1 MRVFSPRCS
10 DSYAIVI
17 VATCELHSAYPVF
30 NLCLPNCFGVSAISK
45 LSCLMF
51 SYVSNLSLKFEINS
65 KRSII
70 VPWQPLEPMPL
81 PRPQQVLLLC
91 MFTELCA
98 RFQLED
104 AVKEQIIA
112 TGVSTLSEFR
122 HVVTQSSELEGAFI
136 TPIQANLANARLQL
150 ARLRNCW
157 SGPCIIHAVAA
168 G

>member
-1 MRVFSPRCS
+1 MTKKAVLPASCTEHTSDSNCVFPVVLVRVFSPRCS

-51 SYVSNLSLKFEINS
+51 GYVSNLSLKFEINS

-81 PRPQQVLLLC
+81 PRPQQVPPLC
-91 MFTELCA
+91 LPSCA
-98 RFQLED
+98 L
-104 AVKEQIIA
+104 
-112 TGVSTLSEFR
+112 G
-122 HVVTQSSELEGAFI
+122 SSWRML
-136 TPIQANLANARLQL
+136 
-150 ARLRNCW
+150 
-157 SGPCIIHAVAA
+157 
-168 G
+168 